1 MAPSKG
7 GHESVTASDFQKTSL
22 ALLFGGFWLELLLE
36 VWNYCAE
43 CCRYV
48 QIQTIGIH

>member
-7 GHESVTASDFQKTSL
+7 GHESVTASDFS
-22 ALLFGGFWLELLLE
+22 GFWLELLLE
-36 VWNYCAE
+36 VWNYHAE